1 MPHENFGG
9 LAGLDINFLYMFQA
23 ISSLKDNLSDLGLK
37 KTDTD

>member
-1 MPHENFGG
+1 MRILEDWQVKTF
-9 LAGLDINFLYMFQA
+9 IFYMFQA